1 MKNKIKK
8 TILSKESLLDTITE
22 FKIHYRVDGRSF
34 SIGIDGKENMEKFV
48 SETLPFFDNFEIAQ
62 VYALVP
68 TRSQDLQ
75 SDERY
80 DLYMKI
86 EAIPQE
92 PSDMIQGL
100 LDIQE
105 CMSSNL
111 FQLDSETEDE
121 MMEKG
126 FISMYTEDMQE
137 QLEQAIKLLKVIQK
151 LGGV

>member
-86 EAIPQE
+86 EGIPQE

-151 LGGV
+151 LGGK